1 MVAAA
6 ACWHDCVYARQRH
19 YQQLG
24 WLVALVVEE
33 RGEVQR
39 HRGPPLG
46 ELKMIVYAH
55 YSGRRKMKM

>member
-1 MVAAA
+1 VVAAA
-6 ACWHDCVYARQRH
+6 ACWHDCVYARQY

-33 RGEVQR
+33 RGEAQR

-55 YSGRRKMKM
+55 YSGRRKMKL